1 MWRQQDVLYLERF
14 VIDGVAVD
22 DVTLARDVT
31 VTYLERLVVAGVAVD
46 DGERVDEAEAAEI
59 ADVVD
64 QLRHGDDHLT
74 TAQHS
79 SACW

>member
-1 MWRQQDVLYLERF
+1 M
-14 VIDGVAVD
+14 
-22 DVTLARDVT
+22 
-31 VTYLERLVVAGVAVD
+31 TYLERLVVAGVAVD

-74 TAQHS
+74 TAKQHVFVNTGGETEMDHES
-79 SACW
+79 VRARTGHRT